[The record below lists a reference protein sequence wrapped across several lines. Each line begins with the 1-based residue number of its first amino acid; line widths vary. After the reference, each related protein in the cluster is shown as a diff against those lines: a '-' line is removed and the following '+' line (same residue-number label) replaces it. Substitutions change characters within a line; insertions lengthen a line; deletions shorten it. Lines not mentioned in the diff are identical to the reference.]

1 MESTLLEHP
10 RSPTTFMDAP
20 FYDSLSNLEPYLQY
34 PQSPYGVSTMALPGP
49 SSSSPRLDFNSLNL
63 ANSLGEY
70 SYTPS
75 ANYTTASPGRPYTP
89 PDNGISPPAVYNLSG
104 GELSSDGIASGRH
117 SRGSGTHSPSSVH
130 SVPYA
135 SVPRSHRFNPI
146 AAPATR
152 SAAKAPRRKSRND
165 DSDDDDDDFQ
175 PVITTGNTTDVRRET
190 IRRQR
195 IESEQ
200 RRRDELRDGYR
211 RLKDALPVSN
221 QKSSKVSLL
230 DRATTHV
237 KYLEMTAQQLQT
249 RLQQA
254 ENEVQRLR
262 TVNEALMLGTAEQ
275 RHAAAAAAVA
285 VVSQQSQSSF

>member
-1 MESTLLEHP
+1 MDSTLLEHP
-10 RSPTTFMDAP
+10 RSPTFMDAP
-20 FYDSLSNLEPYLQY
+20 FTYDSLSNLDYLQY
-34 PQSPYGVSTMALPGP
+34 PQSPYGVSSMALPGP
-49 SSSSPRLDFNSLNL
+49 SSSSPRLDFNTLNL
-63 ANSLGEY
+63 ANTIGEY
-70 SYTPS
+70 SYS
-75 ANYTTASPGRPYTP
+75 SGASYTTASPGRPYTP
-89 PDNGISPPAVYNLSG
+89 PDNGISPPAVYSLSG
-104 GELSSDGIASGRH
+104 GELSSDGLASGRR

-135 SVPRSHRFNPI
+135 AVPRSHRFNPI

-152 SAAKAPRRKSRND
+152 SATKATRRRTRNE
-165 DSDDDDDDFQ
+165 DSDDEDDDFQ
-175 PVITTGNTTDVRRET
+175 PAVGTGPSTDVRRET

-285 VVSQQSQSSF
+285 AVSQQSQPNF

>member
-1 MESTLLEHP
+1 MDATLLEHP
-10 RSPTTFMDAP
+10 RSPNFMETP
-20 FYDSLSNLEPYLQY
+20 FAYDSLSTLDYLQY
-34 PQSPYGVSTMALPGP
+34 PQESPYGVPMALPGP

-63 ANSLGEY
+63 TQPMPGEY
-70 SYTPS
+70 SYS
-75 ANYTTASPGRPYTP
+75 SGSYTTASPGRPFTP
-89 PDNGISPPAVYNLSG
+89 PDNGIAPPSLYNLSG
-104 GELSSDGIASGRH
+104 AELSSDALSSGRR
-117 SRGSGTHSPSSVH
+117 SRGSGTQSPASVN
-130 SVPYA
+130 SIPYDA
-135 SVPRSHRFNPI
+135 TVPRSHRFNPI
-146 AAPATR
+146 AVPATR
-152 SAAKAPRRKSRND
+152 PSVKATRRKSRND
-165 DSDDDDDDFQ
+165 SDDEDEDFQ
-175 PVITTGNTTDVRRET
+175 PLPPTSNNADQRRET

-237 KYLEMTAQQLQT
+237 KYLEMTAQQLQV

-262 TVNEALMLGTAEQ
+262 SVNEALMLGTAEQ

-285 VVSQQSQSSF
+285 AASQQSQPSF

>member
-1 MESTLLEHP
+1 MDSTLLEHP
-10 RSPTTFMDAP
+10 RSPNFIDAP
-20 FYDSLSNLEPYLQY
+20 FGYDSLNLEPYLQY

-49 SSSSPRLDFNSLNL
+49 SSSSPRLDFDSLNL
-63 ANSLGEY
+63 ANTIGEY
-70 SYTPS
+70 SYSS
-75 ANYTTASPGRPYTP
+75 APYATASPGRPYTP
-89 PDNGISPPAVYNLSG
+89 PDNGISPPAVYNISA
-104 GELSSDGIASGRH
+104 GELSSDSLNSGRR
-117 SRGSGTHSPSSVH
+117 SRGSGTHSPASVH

-135 SVPRSHRFNPI
+135 AAVPRSHRFNPI

-152 SAAKAPRRKSRND
+152 SATKSARRKSRNE
-165 DSDDDDDDFQ
+165 DSDDEDEEFQ
-175 PVITTGNTTDVRRET
+175 PAASNSGNNDARRET
-190 IRRQR
+190 IRKQR

-221 QKSSKVSLL
+221 QKSSK
-230 DRATTHV
+230 
-237 KYLEMTAQQLQT
+237 YLEMTAQQLQA

-275 RHAAAAAAVA
+275 RHAAAAAAA
-285 VVSQQSQSSF
+285 AAASQQSQPNF

>member
-1 MESTLLEHP
+1 MDSTLLEHP
-10 RSPTTFMDAP
+10 RSPNFIDAP
-20 FYDSLSNLEPYLQY
+20 FAYDSLNLEPYLQY

-49 SSSSPRLDFNSLNL
+49 SSSSPRLDFDSLNL
-63 ANSLGEY
+63 TNTLGEY
-70 SYTPS
+70 SYSS
-75 ANYTTASPGRPYTP
+75 APYTASPGRPYSP
-89 PDNGISPPAVYNLSG
+89 PDNGISPPAVYNISAA
-104 GELSSDGIASGRH
+104 ELSSDSLTSGRR
-117 SRGSGTHSPSSVH
+117 SRGSGTHSPASVH

-135 SVPRSHRFNPI
+135 AVPRSHRFNPI

-152 SAAKAPRRKSRND
+152 SKSTRRKSRNE
-165 DSDDDDDDFQ
+165 DSDDEDDDFQ
-175 PVITTGNTTDVRRET
+175 PVVNSSSNTTDTRRET
-190 IRRQR
+190 IRKQR

-237 KYLEMTAQQLQT
+237 KYLEMTAQQLQA

-275 RHAAAAAAVA
+275 RHAAAAAAA
-285 VVSQQSQSSF
+285 AAVSQQSQSNF